1 MLPLKKRGEFDPSIE
16 AIIDCVC
23 YTNSSIGKVPCCGDP
38 GMSID
43 KVDNH
48 FVCDLTAAT
57 RHCCTVNH
65 FSDCKRHRIFDQF
78 RALQPSDVLDPEG
91 ELLKRIILRERT
103 PLS

>member
-1 MLPLKKRGEFDPSIE
+1 MQSKTEVEGPTRSVFVITPDR
-16 AIIDCVC
+16 
-23 YTNSSIGKVPCCGDP
+23 N
-38 GMSID
+38 
-43 KVDNH
+43 NH
-48 FVCDLTAAT
+48 FVYDILTAAP

-91 ELLKRIILRERT
+91 ELLKRIILRELT

>member
-1 MLPLKKRGEFDPSIE
+1 
-16 AIIDCVC
+16 
-23 YTNSSIGKVPCCGDP
+23 
-38 GMSID
+38 MSID

-91 ELLKRIILRERT
+91 ELTRNHELVQAEAGYLPYRVIFFYAGFL
-103 PLS
+103 LVVLL